1 MKSTLRLSCLLLLAV
16 PAVAQVLPGTVPGSP
31 APAPTTTNSN
41 NNFNMVP
48 GTAADRQTDTQT
60 ALGNM
65 PMMDPGSENV
75 AFNGK
80 LWNVTNN
87 RLMRSRFETYLTTPE
102 AVSAEDQAYRDLMAQ
117 IMQLLAPT
125 NKPGP
130 DPMKAFAMLPEAG
143 TYKIDGGLCN
153 AIANSIWDVWLS
165 QRKQASLKQAN
176 VAMDERRRQ
185 LEWNAEMGMSQA
197 QLAPSGGGGG
207 GQGGAKGQQQANQ
220 NAQTNSMMTGRTS
233 GYIKGIAEIEAR
245 KKLNETAAGLSEI
258 TSKTQ
263 FQALIIQYARPG
275 SNSRRSAQGS

>member
-16 PAVAQVLPGTVPGSP
+16 PAAAQVLPGTVPGSP

-117 IMQLLAPT
+117 MMQLLAPT

-153 AIANSIWDVWLS
+153 AIANSIWDV
-165 QRKQASLKQAN
+165 
-176 VAMDERRRQ
+176 
-185 LEWNAEMGMSQA
+185 
-197 QLAPSGGGGG
+197 
-207 GQGGAKGQQQANQ
+207 
-220 NAQTNSMMTGRTS
+220 
-233 GYIKGIAEIEAR
+233 
-245 KKLNETAAGLSEI
+245 
-258 TSKTQ
+258 
-263 FQALIIQYARPG
+263 
-275 SNSRRSAQGS
+275 